1 VKGLDTNVLV
11 RLLTQDDRIQ
21 GPAAEAYVRRAC
33 TRDSPCFINRVVLVE
48 LVWVLESAYGYS
60 RAAVG
65 DAVERILRTGEFKVE
80 DTDVARA
87 ALVAYRRAGADFADA
102 MIGRGNRA
110 QGCAAT
116 ATFDRQAAAMEDFE
130 LATGGGRGA

>member
-1 VKGLDTNVLV
+1 
-11 RLLTQDDRIQ
+11 
-21 GPAAEAYVRRAC
+21 
-33 TRDSPCFINRVVLVE
+33 VLVE

-110 QGCAAT
+110 HGCAAT
-116 ATFDRQAAAMEDFE
+116 ATFDRQAAAMKDFE